1 MFNLNVEHHTTELLS
16 TTIDA
21 TQFDTRIAMPYDLIM
36 MTWIVL
42 AIFIA
47 CVILFG
53 RVDGYAEGS
62 FSRTGKIALTAFF
75 APIILFTIYTI
86 IACQFSYGTLPGYNT
101 FIEPQF
107 DSTSSRD
114 KTVATVLHNEIA
126 EEVTENQE
134 EFNKLGLIEY
144 CRHTNE
150 LTDNNA
156 ESILCGGNQL
166 TPVATDKA
174 IFRPK
179 IDIDK
184 PVADPHNVTVSMTVD
199 TELK

>member
-1 MFNLNVEHHTTELLS
+1 MFNLNAEHHTTELLS

-21 TQFDTRIAMPYDLIM
+21 TQFDARIAMPYYLIM
-36 MTWIVL
+36 MVWIVL
-42 AIFIA
+42 AVFIA
-47 CVILFG
+47 CLILFA
-53 RVDGYAEGS
+53 RIDGYAEGS
-62 FSRTGKIALTAFF
+62 FSRTGKIVLTAFF
-75 APIILFTIYTI
+75 APIILFTIYAM

-107 DSTSSRD
+107 DSASPYN

-126 EEVTENQE
+126 EEVTENQA

-166 TPVATDKA
+166 TSVATDKA
-174 IFRPK
+174 IFRPE
-179 IDIDK
+179 INTHK
-184 PVADPHNVTVSMTVD
+184 PVTNPHSVKVSMTVD

>member
-21 TQFDTRIAMPYDLIM
+21 TQFNTRIAMPYYLIM
-36 MTWIVL
+36 MAWIVL
-42 AIFIA
+42 AVFIA
-47 CVILFG
+47 CLILFA

-62 FSRTGKIALTAFF
+62 FSRTGKIVLTAFF
-75 APIILFTIYTI
+75 APIILFTIYAI

-107 DSTSSRD
+107 DSASPRD
-114 KTVATVLHNEIA
+114 KTVTTMLHNEIA
-126 EEVTENQE
+126 EEVTENQG

-166 TPVATDKA
+166 TPVATSKA
-174 IFRPK
+174 VFRPE
-179 IDIDK
+179 ITIDK
-184 PVADPHNVTVSMTVD
+184 PVTNPHSVKVSMTVD

>member
-1 MFNLNVEHHTTELLS
+1 MFNLNAEHHTTELLS

-62 FSRTGKIALTAFF
+62 FSRTGKVALTAFF
-75 APIILFTIYTI
+75 APIILFTIYAV

-107 DSTSSRD
+107 DSASPRD
-114 KTVATVLHNEIA
+114 KAVATMLHNEIA
-126 EEVTENQE
+126 EEVTENQG

-144 CRHTNE
+144 CHHTNE

-166 TPVATDKA
+166 TPVATSKA
-174 IFRPK
+174 VFRPE
-179 IDIDK
+179 ITIDK
-184 PVADPHNVTVSMTVD
+184 PVTNPHSVKVSMTVD

>member
-21 TQFDTRIAMPYDLIM
+21 TQFNTRIAMPYDLIM
-36 MTWIVL
+36 LTWIVL

-62 FSRTGKIALTAFF
+62 FSRTGKVALTAFF
-75 APIILFTIYTI
+75 SPIILFTIYAV

-107 DSTSSRD
+107 DSASPHD
-114 KTVATVLHNEIA
+114 KTIATVLHNEIA
-126 EEVTENQE
+126 EEVTENQA

-166 TPVATDKA
+166 TSVATDKA
-174 IFRPK
+174 IFRPE
-179 IDIDK
+179 INTHK
-184 PVADPHNVTVSMTVD
+184 PVTNPHSVKVSVTVD

>member
-1 MFNLNVEHHTTELLS
+1 MFNLNAEHHTTELLS

-21 TQFDTRIAMPYDLIM
+21 TQFDTRIAMPYYLIM
-36 MTWIVL
+36 MTWVVL

-47 CVILFG
+47 CLILFA

-62 FSRTGKIALTAFF
+62 FSRTGKVVLTAFF
-75 APIILFTIYTI
+75 APIILFTIYAV

-107 DSTSSRD
+107 GSASPRD

-126 EEVTENQE
+126 EEITENQE

-166 TPVATDKA
+166 TSVATSKA
-174 IFRPK
+174 IFTPK
-179 IDIDK
+179 VDIDK
-184 PVADPHNVTVSMTVD
+184 PVTNPHSVKVSIAVD

>member
-21 TQFDTRIAMPYDLIM
+21 TQFDARIAMPYYLIM
-36 MTWIVL
+36 MAWIVL
-42 AIFIA
+42 AVLIA
-47 CVILFG
+47 CLILFA
-53 RVDGYAEGS
+53 RVDEYAEGS
-62 FSRTGKIALTAFF
+62 FSRTGKVALTVFF
-75 APIILFTIYTI
+75 APIILFTIYAM
-86 IACQFSYGTLPGYNT
+86 IACQFSYGTLLGYNT

-107 DSTSSRD
+107 DSASPRD
-114 KTVATVLHNEIA
+114 KTVATMLHNEIA
-126 EEVTENQE
+126 EEVTENQG

-166 TPVATDKA
+166 TPVATSKA
-174 IFRPK
+174 VFRPE
-179 IDIDK
+179 ITIDK
-184 PVADPHNVTVSMTVD
+184 PVTNPHSVKVSMTVD

>member
-1 MFNLNVEHHTTELLS
+1 MFNLNAEHHTIELLS

-21 TQFDTRIAMPYDLIM
+21 TQFDTRIAMPYNLIM

-47 CVILFG
+47 CLILFA

-62 FSRTGKIALTAFF
+62 FSRTGKVALTAFF
-75 APIILFTIYTI
+75 APIILFTIYAV
-86 IACQFSYGTLPGYNT
+86 IACRFSYGTLPGYNT
-101 FIEPQF
+101 FIEPQL
-107 DSTSSRD
+107 DSASPRD
-114 KTVATVLHNEIA
+114 KTVATMLHNEIA
-126 EEVTENQE
+126 EEIIENQG

-166 TPVATDKA
+166 TSVATDKA
-174 IFRPK
+174 VFRPE
-179 IDIDK
+179 INIHK
-184 PVADPHNVTVSMTVD
+184 PVTNPHSVKISMTVN